1 MIEQEK
7 KLKEIKE
14 KIQNFNNNELRH
26 EIVKIE
32 LLKDNCLNVEKI
44 KDLEKIHRLLLL
56 EFNVRGL

>member
-1 MIEQEK
+1 MTNKE
-7 KLKEIKE
+7 LKEIKE

-26 EIVKIE
+26 EIIKIE

>member
-1 MIEQEK
+1 MTNKE
-7 KLKEIKE
+7 LKEIKE